1 VKARILFL
9 IAAALSLFALTASG
23 QLYWKTDGTTGTL
36 TSSNWSTTG
45 SAPFTSA
52 WVDGSNI
59 IFQAT
64 SAITNVTNT
73 PVGNITV
80 NPGFTVTLTAA
91 GTFNPGGA
99 IRTID
104 IGTGSTLMWN
114 AQNVSTAAGNGFIKN
129 GNGTWNIDAQAN
141 GYTGGF
147 TLNAGT
153 VIVSGNN
160 SFGNVTLTINGG
172 NIQSITSALTFAP
185 TSIIIGGDFTLS
197 GTKTVTFSGVV
208 DLGSASRTITNSTTS
223 GSRAFSG
230 IISGGAGSGITFAGA
245 GGGTIDITGT
255 ANTFSG
261 NITVTGAEVTFANDG
276 SLGAVPGTVAAN
288 SIVIDGGRLTLM
300 PAVTTSFTLNAN
312 RGIQVGATANTAISV
327 KTGTSVTYNGVI
339 ADKPSTIGAWAKQG
353 AAILILGGV
362 STYSGATSINNGTV
376 QLSGGNN
383 RLPTGTTL
391 YIGQAANSNLGTFD
405 LNGNNQ
411 EIAGLVST
419 TGINGTTSKNTVTS
433 SSAATL
439 TISGGGTYSYGAGTA
454 TNSGIITGSISL
466 VKAGSGTQTLGDANT
481 YTGLTTVSGGTLQ
494 LSYSGG
500 NTIPATNNIV
510 INSGGTLKVSSNQTV
525 NNLTLNS
532 GGTLTIDGGV
542 TLNVTGSYTNNGG
555 TVNNGGTLLPVEMTS
570 FTAVAQKTSALLAWS
585 TATEVNNYG
594 FEVER
599 SGISNT
605 GLGTMNWQKFGFVN
619 GAGTSNARHEYSFT
633 DKNVPP
639 GRYMYR
645 LKQIDRDG
653 SFEYS
658 QSVEVEVGTVPHVF
672 SLSQNYPDPFNPT
685 TTINY
690 SLPSDEKV
698 RLAVYD
704 ILGNEVGVL
713 VNGEHTA
720 GSHQAA
726 FSGANLASGI
736 YFYKLESS
744 GQTIIKKMILLK

>member
-1 VKARILFL
+1 MLWSIG
-9 IAAALSLFALTASG
+9 S
-23 QLYWKTDGTTGTL
+23 L
-36 TSSNWSTTG
+36 TST
-45 SAPFTSA
+45 
-52 WVDGSNI
+52 
-59 IFQAT
+59 
-64 SAITNVTNT
+64 
-73 PVGNITV
+73 
-80 NPGFTVTLTAA
+80 
-91 GTFNPGGA
+91 
-99 IRTID
+99 
-104 IGTGSTLMWN
+104 
-114 AQNVSTAAGNGFIKN
+114 
-129 GNGTWNIDAQAN
+129 
-141 GYTGGF
+141 YTGGF

-153 VIVSGNN
+153 VS
-160 SFGNVTLTINGG
+160 VTSTGTYSLGGGALTINGG
-172 NIQSITSALTFAP
+172 TLSSTGTKTFAC
-185 TSIIIGGDFTLS
+185 TSIIIGGDFSLS
-197 GTKTVTFSGVV
+197 GTGTATHSCTV
-208 DLGSASRTITNSTTS
+208 DLGSSSRTITNSTTS

-230 IISGGAGSGITFAGA
+230 IISGGLGSGLTFTGS

-288 SIVIDGGRLTLM
+288 NIVIDGGRLTLI
-300 PAVTTSFTLNAN
+300 PAATTSFTLNAN
-312 RGIQVGATANTAISV
+312 RGIQVGASANTALSV
-327 KTGTSVTYNGVI
+327 KTGISVTYNGAI

-411 EIAGLVST
+411 EIAGLVSSS
-419 TGINGTTSKNTVTS
+419 GINATTSNNTVTS
-433 SSAATL
+433 SSAATF
-439 TISGGGTYSYGAGTA
+439 TISGSGTYSYGDGSNS
-454 TNSGIITGSISL
+454 NSGIISGSISL
-466 VKAGSGTQTLGDANT
+466 VKTGSGTQTLGDANT

-494 LSYSGG
+494 LGYSGG
-500 NTIPATNNIV
+500 NTIPATNSIV
-510 INSGGTLKVSSNQTV
+510 INNGGTLKVSSNQTV

-555 TVNNGGTLLPVEMTS
+555 TVNNGGTLLPVEMTC

-599 SGISNT
+599 SGMSNT
-605 GLGTMNWQKFGFVN
+605 GLGTMNWQKFGFVA
-619 GAGTSNARHEYSFT
+619 GAGTSNAPHEYSFT

-639 GRYMYR
+639 GRYTYR

-653 SFEYS
+653 SFKYS
-658 QSVEVEVGTVPHVF
+658 QSVEVEVETAPHIF

-685 TTINY
+685 TNITY
-690 SLPSDEKV
+690 SLRSDGNV
-698 RLAVYD
+698 RLVVYD
-704 ILGNEVGVL
+704 ILGSEVGVL
-713 VNGEHTA
+713 VNGVQTA
-720 GSHQAA
+720 GSHQVI
-726 FSGANLASGI
+726 FSGSNLGSGI

-744 GQTIIKKMILLK
+744 GQTIIKKMILMK